1 MPAPRPRCSDGS
13 VVVMQ
18 GKSTALDGRG
28 IVAAVGSYA
37 MWGLFPAF
45 WALMAPAGAVEVL
58 AHRITWMALVMV
70 VVTTLLRGWGQI
82 RVMTVRD
89 WAMTSAA
96 GLLIAV
102 NWGVYIYAVL
112 AGHVVEAALGYFMS
126 PLVNVLLGVLVLHER
141 LRKVQWVAVTLAV
154 AAVVVIAVENG
165 SPPWIA
171 LTLACSFGVY
181 GLIKR
186 TLRLE
191 ALPGLTAESL
201 ALAPVAAAVV
211 VWFEVTGL
219 GTFTSVDGWHT
230 VLLVVGGPVTAVPL
244 LLYAVAAR
252 RVPLSVL
259 GVLMYLNPILQ
270 FLWGV
275 LVLGEEMPATRW
287 IGFVLVWVALAVF
300 TVDLVRH
307 SRRRSVSAA
316 AVAPPP

>member
-1 MPAPRPRCSDGS
+1 MTQGS
-13 VVVMQ
+13 
-18 GKSTALDGRG
+18 STALDGRG
-28 IVAAVGSYA
+28 IAAAVAGYSF
-37 MWGLFPAF
+37 WGLFPAF

-58 AHRITWMALVMV
+58 AHRIAWMAVVMV
-70 VVTTLLRGWGQI
+70 VVITLLRGWRQI
-82 RVMTVRD
+82 AVMTARN

-126 PLVNVLLGVLVLHER
+126 PLVNVLLGVLVLRER
-141 LRKVQWVAVTLAV
+141 LRPVQWAAVVLAV
-154 AAVVVIAVENG
+154 VAVVVIAVENG

-186 TLRLE
+186 TVPLA

-201 ALAPVAAAVV
+201 ALAPIAAAAV
-211 VWFEVTGL
+211 VWFEVTGT
-219 GTFTSVDGWHT
+219 GTFLSQGLGHAA
-230 VLLVVGGPVTAVPL
+230 LLVVGGPVTAVPL
-244 LLYAVAAR
+244 MLYAIAAR

-259 GVLMYLNPILQ
+259 GVLMYINPILQ

-275 LVLGEEMPATRW
+275 LVLGEAMPASRW
-287 IGFVLVWVALAVF
+287 IGFVLVWLALAVF
-300 TVDLVRH
+300 TVDLLRH
-307 SRRRSVSAA
+307 SRQQRSAA
-316 AVAPPP
+316 AVAPAP